1 MGSGSLLEFA
11 SKRARLAG
19 KSILDSGNPWFVP
32 LDRLRSDAQSR
43 GRSLV
48 SFANYDYLGLSDRPE
63 IKKASAEA
71 LERHGAGALG
81 SRLVGGER
89 SMHSEFEHA
98 VADFI
103 GVEASLTLVSGYLKS
118 DDHLA
123 PARCEGLASDRR
135 ALSQQYRRGQERE
148 G

>member
-43 GRSLV
+43 GKSLV

-71 LERHGAGALG
+71 LERQSLFINRAVVVPGMSMVWELLRHGRVDKHVAFVNLSTG
-81 SRLVGGER
+81 SMQSLPVDPATWKRFGYE
-89 SMHSEFEHA
+89 SEA
-98 VADFI
+98 TPTSA
-103 GVEASLTLVSGYLKS
+103 
-118 DDHLA
+118 
-123 PARCEGLASDRR
+123 
-135 ALSQQYRRGQERE
+135 
-148 G
+148 